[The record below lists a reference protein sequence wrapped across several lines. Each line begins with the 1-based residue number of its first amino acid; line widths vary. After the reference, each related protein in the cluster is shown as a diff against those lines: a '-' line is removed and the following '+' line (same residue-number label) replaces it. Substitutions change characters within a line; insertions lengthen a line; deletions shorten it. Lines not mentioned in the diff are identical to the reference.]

1 MAESDLLK
9 EINAKVDRILRA
21 LYGNG
26 QPNEGLISQ
35 TALNTSFREN
45 AIKSQRVIV
54 GGIITAILTGLGSLF
69 LELLKRL

>member
-26 QPNEGLISQ
+26 QPNEGLIAQ

-54 GGIITAILTGLGSLF
+54 SGILAALLGGLGSFLLQLF
-69 LELLKRL
+69 GR